1 MEQAPSIIFAG
12 GGSGGHLAPGL
23 AIDERLREIAPPLHA
38 RSMFLCSN
46 RAIDATMLGE
56 AGVRFTALPATPP
69 SIRPA
74 AALRFVRNFRASMRL
89 AREIMQREQATHVV
103 ALGGF
108 VAAPIVKAARALRI
122 PTLLVNLD
130 SPPGKANRWMARF
143 CDRVISAEP
152 LPDMPGFAS
161 QVVGLPVRRRA
172 IAPAGPDE
180 CRARLGLKPNVPVL
194 LVTGASQGATSI
206 NALMLELARTPSLF
220 DGWQVLHLA
229 GHGADEPLRAAYT
242 QAGIAATVHAFLHEM
257 RLAWG
262 AADLAISR
270 AGANSVAEIALNAVP
285 ALFLP
290 YPYHKDMHQ
299 RHNALQLVNLG
310 GPGAGGAVMETDLI
324 DPAANARHLT
334 PILQSLMRDSSRR
347 QGMREILR
355 AHPMPDA
362 ALTIARMLV

>member
-23 AIDERLREIAPPLHA
+23 AIDERLRELSAQA

-46 RAIDATMLGE
+46 RAIDAAMLGE
-56 AGVRFTALPATPP
+56 AGVRFTALTATPP

-74 AALRFVRNFRASMRL
+74 AALRFVRNFRASQRQ

-108 VAAPIVKAARALRI
+108 VAAPIVKAARTLRI

-143 CDRVISAEP
+143 CDRVVSAVP

-206 NALMLELARTPSLF
+206 NALMVELARTAPSLF
-220 DGWQVLHLA
+220 DGWQVLHLT
-229 GHGADEPLRAAYT
+229 GHGVDEPLRAAYT
-242 QAGIAATVHAFLHEM
+242 QAGIAAAVLPFLHEM
-257 RLAWG
+257 GLAWG

-285 ALFLP
+285 TVFLP

-299 RHNALQLVNLG
+299 RHNAQPLVNLG
-310 GPGAGGAVMETDLI
+310 GPGTGGAVMETDLI

-347 QGMREILR
+347 QGMREVLR